1 MKILFRHGQCEHN
14 LKNWISCSLDSKSE
28 LTEEGRKIVR
38 ESAKKLEKDL
48 IMFSLFTLPSE
59 CKIYSSP
66 LLRTKQTAEIICDV
80 LGIDL
85 KNIVYDER
93 LKEVNYG
100 EYDEGPVNRLPY
112 DVYDIDKFK
121 EQGSETYEDVD
132 KRVLDFMKEEFNPMD
147 TFIVVSHALP
157 IREMHKMMTGI
168 DDKIKVAEYFTI
180 HYEKYW

>member
-28 LTEEGRKIVR
+28 LTEEGRRKVR
-38 ESAKKLEKDL
+38 ESALKLKKE
-48 IMFSLFTLPSE
+48 IISLSFLYLPSDV
-59 CKIYSSP
+59 KIYSSH

-80 LGIDL
+80 LSINQ
-85 KNIVYDER
+85 KNIIYDER
-93 LKEVNYG
+93 LKEVQYG
-100 EYDEGPVNRLPY
+100 EYDEGPVEKLPY

-132 KRVLDFMKEEFNPMD
+132 KRVSEFIKENFHPLD
-147 TFIVVSHALP
+147 TTIVVSHALP

-168 DDKIKVAEYFTI
+168 NDKIKVAQYFTI
-180 HYEKYW
+180 FQ